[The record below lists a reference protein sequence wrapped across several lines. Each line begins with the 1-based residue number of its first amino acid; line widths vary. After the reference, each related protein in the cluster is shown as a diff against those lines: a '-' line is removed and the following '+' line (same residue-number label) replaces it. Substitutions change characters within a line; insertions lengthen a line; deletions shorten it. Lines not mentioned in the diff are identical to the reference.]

1 MQKNVITFTVAC
13 IFVIS
18 TILGGC
24 TSMQSKESI
33 TSKKY
38 PDKPI
43 TFIVPFGAGG
53 ALDVVARMLE
63 KSSVKHLGQPLVIL
77 NKPGSAGALGWNEL
91 VTAAPDGYTI
101 GISSSELFLHP
112 LYGNSKYN
120 YLTALEPLAQISS
133 TPFIMVV
140 QANQPWETAAD
151 LVKYAKE
158 HPGELKFG
166 HSGIGSIP
174 HVVGEAFS
182 KSASITLDQV
192 PFRSAAEAITALLG
206 GHIQVVLINPGTA
219 KEYIKSGM
227 LKTLAV
233 TDANRLIDPV
243 FSNVPTFKEQGFEL
257 YYGSRLGL
265 VAPKDMPADVKA
277 KLVEGLKSMLT
288 DPNFKKELASM
299 GLQYEYLDDKQ
310 TQKQWISE
318 NKGLTKAVQ
327 ESGIIELIK
336 SQKQ

>member
-1 MQKNVITFTVAC
+1 MQKNVFTFTVAC

-24 TSMQSKESI
+24 TSMQSKEST
-33 TSKKY
+33 TSKNY

-101 GISSSELFLHP
+101 GISASELFLHS
-112 LYGNSKYN
+112 LYGTSKYS
-120 YLTALEPLAQISS
+120 YPTALEPLAQISS
-133 TPFIMVV
+133 TPIIMVV
-140 QANQPWETAAD
+140 QANQPWQNSSD
-151 LVKYAKE
+151 LIEYAKE

-174 HVVGEAFS
+174 HVVGEVFS
-182 KSASITLDQV
+182 KSANITLNQV

-206 GHIQVVLINPGTA
+206 GHIQVVFINPGTA
-219 KEYIKSGM
+219 KEYIKNGM
-227 LKTLAV
+227 LKALAV
-233 TDANRLIDPV
+233 ADANRLIDPV
-243 FSNVPTFKEQGFEL
+243 FANVPTFKEQGFEL

-277 KLVEGLKSMLT
+277 KQVESLKSMLT
-288 DPNFKKELASM
+288 DPNFKKELESM

-310 TQKQWISE
+310 TQKQWIYE
-318 NKGLTKAVQ
+318 NKELTKAVQ

>member
-120 YLTALEPLAQISS
+120 YPTALEPLAQISS

-166 HSGIGSIP
+166 HSGMGSIP

-310 TQKQWISE
+310 TQKQWIYE
-318 NKGLTKAVQ
+318 NTGLTKAVQ
-327 ESGIIELIK
+327 ESGIVELIK

>member
-1 MQKNVITFTVAC
+1 MQKNIFTFTVVC

-24 TSMQSKESI
+24 TSMQSKEST
-33 TSKKY
+33 TSKNY

-63 KSSVKHLGQPLVIL
+63 KSSVKHLGHPLVIL

-120 YLTALEPLAQISS
+120 YPTALEPLAQISS

-166 HSGIGSIP
+166 HSGMGSIP

-233 TDANRLIDPV
+233 TDANRLVDPV
-243 FSNVPTFKEQGFEL
+243 FANVPTFKEQGFEL

-277 KLVEGLKSMLT
+277 KLVESLKSMLT
-288 DPNFKKELASM
+288 DPNFKKELESM

-310 TQKQWISE
+310 TQKQWIYE
-318 NKGLTKAVQ
+318 NKELTKAVQ

>member
-120 YLTALEPLAQISS
+120 YPTALEPLAQISS

-140 QANQPWETAAD
+140 QANQPWETTAD

-265 VAPKDMPADVKA
+265 VAPKDLPADVKA